1 MSVTD
6 ESVAVITGAG
16 SGIGRALAQRFAK
29 AGIKGIAIS
38 DVNEDSLKETAESLA
53 EFGVPCLMDVVDVSR
68 PDQIERFAATV
79 LNEFKTATHLVN
91 NAGVG
96 LVGRTEQVSLDD
108 MRWLMDINF
117 WGTVYGTKVFLPIMR
132 SQGAGHI
139 INVSSVFGLMAPPGQ
154 STYCASKFAVRGF
167 TESLRH
173 ELYGTNISVSCVHP
187 GGVKTNIAR
196 SARKG
201 ENAPEEDK
209 RIAPVILDK
218 VARTSA
224 EEAAEII
231 FRGIMKR
238 NPRILIG
245 SDAAQI
251 SAIQR
256 LFPKRYYRIMDR
268 ISGGM
273 LSKFR

>member
-1 MSVTD
+1 MSVT
-6 ESVAVITGAG
+6 EKTVAVITGAG
-16 SGIGRALAQRFAK
+16 SGIGRALALRFA
-29 AGIKGIAIS
+29 AEPIKGIVVS
-38 DVNEDSLKETAESLA
+38 DVKEEALSETLESLSGFKVPSIAVPADVSKLEQIENLAEAAIA
-53 EFGVPCLMDVVDVSR
+53 EFGS
-68 PDQIERFAATV
+68 
-79 LNEFKTATHLVN
+79 ATHLVN

-96 LVGRTEQVSLDD
+96 LVGRTEEVSLDD
-108 MRWLMDINF
+108 MRWLIDINF
-117 WGTVYGTKVFLPIMR
+117 WGTVYGTKTFLPIMR
-132 SQGAGHI
+132 RQDYGHI
-139 INVSSVFGLMAPPGQ
+139 VNVSSVFGLMAPPGQ

-173 ELYGTNISVSCVHP
+173 ELEGTNISVSCVHP
-187 GGVKTNIAR
+187 GGVRTNIAR

-201 ENAPEEDK
+201 EKAPEEDK

-218 VARTSA
+218 VARTTP
-224 EEAAEII
+224 EQAAEII
-231 FRGIMKR
+231 YSGIVNK

-251 SAIQR
+251 SAILR
-256 LFPKRYYRIMDR
+256 LFPKRYYRLMDR